1 MEMILFCAIAAIKPL
16 ISLNFEEQKRCSE
29 IMETSNKTH
38 VYMMPGMAADKSIF
52 QYIRLPKSSYE
63 IHLLEWL
70 IPEKNE
76 LLQHY
81 AERMCSFVKHE
92 NIVLIGV
99 SFGGVLVQEM
109 LEFVSVKRL
118 IIISSVK
125 SRGELPKIMKTASTT
140 GLYRLLPTGLISHF
154 DTLANL
160 AVGDYAKKRVELY
173 KKYLTITDTAYLD
186 WAIENMVRWDREE
199 PLPKTVHIHGD
210 KDEIFPYKHIEGSI
224 LVPGGT
230 HVMIIN
236 RFRWFNE
243 HLEEIIETGK
253 LEAQEELSETRKGSS
268 DPGVL
273 LDETKAGD

>member
-1 MEMILFCAIAAIKPL
+1 MEA
-16 ISLNFEEQKRCSE
+16 
-29 IMETSNKTH
+29 SNKTH
-38 VYMMPGMAADKSIF
+38 VYMMPGLAADKSIF
-52 QYIRLPKSSYE
+52 QYIQLPEDSYE
-63 IHLLEWL
+63 IHLLEWV
-70 IPEKNE
+70 IPEKKE
-76 LLQHY
+76 FLKQY
-81 AERMCSFVKHE
+81 AKRMCGFIKHQ

-125 SRGELPKIMKTASTT
+125 CRRELPKIMKTASTT
-140 GLYRLLPTGLISHF
+140 GLFRLLPTGLLSHF

-173 KKYLTITDTAYLD
+173 KKYLSVTDTGYLD
-186 WAIENMVRWDREE
+186 WAIENMICWEREE
-199 PLPKTVHIHGD
+199 PLPETVHIHGD

-243 HLEEIIETGK
+243 HLEEIIKTGK
-253 LEAQEELSETRKGSS
+253 LEAQEEWSETREGTS
-268 DPGVL
+268 DPEVL
-273 LDETKAGD
+273 LDETRAKTKD